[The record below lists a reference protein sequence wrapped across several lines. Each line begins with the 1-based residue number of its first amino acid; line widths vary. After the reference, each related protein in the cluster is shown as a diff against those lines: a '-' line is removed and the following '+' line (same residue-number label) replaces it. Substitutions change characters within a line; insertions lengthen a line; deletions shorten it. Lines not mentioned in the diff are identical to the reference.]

1 MTMTSFYTSVE
12 RFGNNILHRGYA
24 NGKRFSYK
32 VPFKPTLYLHTPKS
46 GEEGFTSLTGS
57 YKLSPH
63 KFGDMREAKNFI
75 EEYKGIPNM
84 KMFGTTNYIT
94 QFIQENYPDQIAF
107 DINQINIASF
117 DIEVDIRDGYADI
130 EEADKEITSI
140 AYHSS
145 RNSKYTLLAI
155 KDFDKNATI
164 TGIDPDDID
173 FVQFTSETQLLRYF
187 VELWA
192 SDYPDIVTG
201 WNV

>member
-1 MTMTSFYTSVE
+1 MV
-12 RFGNNILHRGYA
+12 
-24 NGKRFSYK
+24 
-32 VPFKPTLYLHTPKS
+32 
-46 GEEGFTSLTGS
+46 
-57 YKLSPH
+57 
-63 KFGDMREAKNFI
+63 
-75 EEYKGIPNM
+75 
-84 KMFGTTNYIT
+84 TTNYIT

-201 WNV
+201 WNVEYFDIQYIVTRIIRICGEDLAKRLSPWKQH